1 MLIFDIWSQDDSWN
15 SLFQKSILQ
24 VKDLINEKKPTAI
37 FLELSTD
44 RKDSAEDPDSEFWMA
59 VKEGERY
66 NADII
71 MGDMSEQVAKLFIIV
86 VIVFYSNLSY
96 HFLNFI
102 FLISGD
108 NERNLLPHDWVWE
121 VSLRVHVQAI

>member
-1 MLIFDIWSQDDSWN
+1 
-15 SLFQKSILQ
+15 
-24 VKDLINEKKPTAI
+24 
-37 FLELSTD
+37 
-44 RKDSAEDPDSEFWMA
+44 MA

-108 NERNLLPHDWVWE
+108 NERNLLPHD
-121 VSLRVHVQAI
+121 